1 MTKEELIQAT
11 YSIAGGNISDF
22 TFQRLTRLMTVTQ
35 FITDLC
41 LREIEDRGELAWAP
55 GADGKMVP
63 IVPYNSDFVVETAL
77 NRPLPAGVMKL

>member
-1 MTKEELIQAT
+1 MTKEELIEAT

-22 TFQRLTRLMTVTQ
+22 TFQRLTRLMTITQ
-35 FITDLC
+35 FITDLS

-63 IVPYNSDFVVETAL
+63 IVPYKSDFVVETAL
-77 NRPLPAGVMKL
+77 NRPLRAGVMKL

>member
-22 TFQRLTRLMTVTQ
+22 TFQRLTRLMTITQ
-35 FITDLC
+35 FVTDLC

-55 GADGKMVP
+55 GADGKMVA